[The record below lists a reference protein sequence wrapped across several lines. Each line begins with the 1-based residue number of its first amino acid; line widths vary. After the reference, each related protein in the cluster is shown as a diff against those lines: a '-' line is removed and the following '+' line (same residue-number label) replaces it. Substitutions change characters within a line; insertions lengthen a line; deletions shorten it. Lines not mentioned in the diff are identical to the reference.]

1 MIFLAV
7 LRKELVEQWRTR
19 RLVVVAAVL
28 LFFGF
33 LSPLSAKLLPDLL
46 KGLGDTGGVT
56 IEIPPPT
63 VQDALLQ
70 YVKNLSQF
78 GVLLA
83 VLLAMGA
90 VAREK
95 ERGTAAMI
103 LSKPVSRADFLL
115 GKFVALTLVFGLC
128 QILAALACYYYT
140 VVLFE
145 GTGQARFVEMNL
157 LLGLF
162 IEFYLA
168 VTLLG
173 STVARSQVAAGGL
186 GLGAVFVV
194 AILGALPRIG
204 NYMPT
209 ALLEWARVLMAGAG
223 EPAWGAVVV
232 SLGGTIV
239 CLGTALMVFERQE
252 LS

>member
-19 RLVVVAAVL
+19 RLVVVAVVF

-33 LSPLSAKLLPDLL
+33 LSPLGAKLLPDLL
-46 KGLGDTGGVT
+46 EGLGDSGGVM

-63 VQDALLQ
+63 AQDALLQ
-70 YVKNLSQF
+70 YVKNMSQF

-95 ERGTAAMI
+95 ERGTAAMV

-128 QILAALACYYYT
+128 LALAGLACYYYT

-145 GTGQARFVEMNL
+145 GTGEARFVEMNL

-173 STVARSQVAAGGL
+173 STVARSQVVAGGL

-194 AILGALPRIG
+194 AILGVLPRFG
-204 NYMPT
+204 DYMPT
-209 ALLEWARVLMAGAG
+209 ALLDWARALMAGTG

-232 SLGGTIV
+232 SLGVIVV
-239 CLGTALMVFERQE
+239 CLGAALVVFERQE
-252 LS
+252 V

>member
-19 RLVVVAAVL
+19 RLVVMAVVF

-33 LSPLSAKLLPDLL
+33 LSPLGAKLLPDLL
-46 KGLGDTGGVT
+46 EGLGDTGGMM

-63 VQDALLQ
+63 AQDALLQ
-70 YVKNLSQF
+70 YVKNMSQF

-95 ERGTAAMI
+95 ERGTAAMV

-128 QILAALACYYYT
+128 LALAGLACYYYT

-145 GTGQARFVEMNL
+145 GTGEARFVEMNL

-173 STVARSQVAAGGL
+173 STVARSQVVAGGL

-194 AILGALPRIG
+194 AILGVLPRFG
-204 NYMPT
+204 DYMPT
-209 ALLEWARVLMAGAG
+209 ALLDWARALMAGTG

-232 SLGGTIV
+232 SLGVIVV
-239 CLGTALMVFERQE
+239 CLGAALVVFERQE
-252 LS
+252 V

>member
-19 RLVVVAAVL
+19 RLVVVAVVF

-33 LSPLSAKLLPDLL
+33 LSPLGAKLLPDLL
-46 KGLGDTGGVT
+46 EGLGDSGGVVF
-56 IEIPPPT
+56 EIPPPT
-63 VQDALLQ
+63 AQDALLQ
-70 YVKNLSQF
+70 YVKNMSQF

-95 ERGTAAMI
+95 ERGTAAMV

-128 QILAALACYYYT
+128 LALAGLACYYYT

-145 GTGQARFVEMNL
+145 GTGEARFVEMNL

-173 STVARSQVAAGGL
+173 STVARSQVVAGGL

-194 AILGALPRIG
+194 AILGVLPRFG
-204 NYMPT
+204 DYMPT
-209 ALLEWARVLMAGAG
+209 ALLDWARALMAGTG

-232 SLGGTIV
+232 SLGVIVV
-239 CLGTALMVFERQE
+239 CLGAALVVFERQE
-252 LS
+252 V

>member
-7 LRKELVEQWRTR
+7 LRKELVEQWRSR
-19 RLVVVAAVL
+19 RLVAVAAVL
-28 LFFGF
+28 LFLGF
-33 LSPLSAKLLPDLL
+33 LSPLSAKLLPDLM
-46 KGLGDTGGVT
+46 KILGDTGGVV
-56 IEIPPPT
+56 IEFPLPT
-63 VQDALLQ
+63 VQDALFQ
-70 YVKNLSQF
+70 YVKNVSQF

-95 ERGTAAMI
+95 DRGTAAMI

-128 QILAALACYYYT
+128 LTLAGLACYYYT
-140 VVLFE
+140 IVLFK
-145 GTGQARFVEMNL
+145 GTGEARFVEMNL

-173 STVARSQVAAGGL
+173 STITRSQVVAGGL
-186 GLGAVFVV
+186 GLGAVFAV
-194 AILGALPRIG
+194 AILGGLPRIG
-204 NYMPT
+204 DYMPT
-209 ALLEWARVLMAGAG
+209 ELLGWARALMAGTG
-223 EPAWGAVVV
+223 ESAWGAVAV
-232 SLGGTIV
+232 SLGGIVV
-239 CLGTALMVFERQE
+239 CLVAALVVFERQE
-252 LS
+252 L

>member
-19 RLVVVAAVL
+19 RLVVVAVVF

-33 LSPLSAKLLPDLL
+33 LSPLGAKLLPDLL
-46 KGLGDTGGVT
+46 EGLGDSGGVM

-63 VQDALLQ
+63 AQDALLQ
-70 YVKNLSQF
+70 YVKNMSQF

-95 ERGTAAMI
+95 ERGTAAMV

-128 QILAALACYYYT
+128 LALAGLACYYYT

-145 GTGQARFVEMNL
+145 GTGEARFVEMNL

-173 STVARSQVAAGGL
+173 STVARSQVVAGGL

-194 AILGALPRIG
+194 AILGVLPRFG
-204 NYMPT
+204 DYMPT
-209 ALLEWARVLMAGAG
+209 VLLDWARALMAGTG

-232 SLGGTIV
+232 SLGVIIV
-239 CLGTALMVFERQE
+239 CLGAALVVFERQE
-252 LS
+252 V

>member
-1 MIFLAV
+1 MTFLAV
-7 LRKELVEQWRTR
+7 LHKELVEQWRTR
-19 RLVVVAAVL
+19 RLLVVAVVF

-46 KGLGDTGGVT
+46 QSLGDTSGVT

-70 YVKNLSQF
+70 YVKNMSQF
-78 GVLLA
+78 GALLA

-90 VAREK
+90 LVQEK
-95 ERGTAAMI
+95 ERGTAAMV
-103 LSKPVSRADFLL
+103 LSKPASRADFLL

-128 QILAALACYYYT
+128 LVLAGLACYYYT
-140 VVLFE
+140 VVLFGGMGE
-145 GTGQARFVEMNL
+145 ARFVEMTL

-186 GLGAVFVV
+186 GLGVVFVM
-194 AILGALPRIG
+194 AILGALPRLG
-204 NYMPT
+204 DYMPT
-209 ALLEWARVLMAGAG
+209 ALLEWARALMAGIG
-223 EPAWGAVVV
+223 EPAWGAVIV
-232 SLGGTIV
+232 SLGGIFV
-239 CLGTALMVFERQE
+239 CLGAALVVFERQE
-252 LS
+252 L

>member
-1 MIFLAV
+1 
-7 LRKELVEQWRTR
+7 
-19 RLVVVAAVL
+19 VL

-33 LSPLSAKLLPDLL
+33 LSPLSAKLLPDLM
-46 KGLGDTGGVT
+46 KSLGDTGGVV
-56 IEIPPPT
+56 IEFPLPT
-63 VQDALLQ
+63 VQDALFQ
-70 YVKNLSQF
+70 YVKNVSQF

-95 ERGTAAMI
+95 DRGTAAMI

-128 QILAALACYYYT
+128 LTLAGLACYYYT
-140 VVLFE
+140 IVLFK
-145 GTGQARFVEMNL
+145 GIGQARFVEMNL

-173 STVARSQVAAGGL
+173 STITRSQVVAGGL
-186 GLGAVFVV
+186 GLGAVFAV
-194 AILGALPRIG
+194 AILGGLPRIG
-204 NYMPT
+204 DYMPT
-209 ALLEWARVLMAGAG
+209 ELLGWARALMAGTG
-223 EPAWGAVVV
+223 ESAWGAVAV
-232 SLGGTIV
+232 SLGGIIV
-239 CLGTALMVFERQE
+239 CLVAALVVFERQE
-252 LS
+252 L

>member
-1 MIFLAV
+1 MIFLVV

-19 RLVVVAAVL
+19 RLVVVAVVF

-33 LSPLSAKLLPDLL
+33 LSPLGAKLLPDLL
-46 KGLGDTGGVT
+46 EGLGDTGGVM

-63 VQDALLQ
+63 AQDALLQ
-70 YVKNLSQF
+70 YVKNMSQF

-83 VLLAMGA
+83 VLLAMDT

-95 ERGTAAMI
+95 ERGTAAMV

-128 QILAALACYYYT
+128 LALAGLACYYYT

-145 GTGQARFVEMNL
+145 GTGEARFVEMNL

-173 STVARSQVAAGGL
+173 STVARSQVVAGGL

-194 AILGALPRIG
+194 AILGVLPRFG
-204 NYMPT
+204 DYMPT
-209 ALLEWARVLMAGAG
+209 ALLDWARALMAGTG

-232 SLGGTIV
+232 SLGVIIV
-239 CLGTALMVFERQE
+239 CLGAALVVFERQE
-252 LS
+252 V

>member
-19 RLVVVAAVL
+19 RLVVVAVVF

-33 LSPLSAKLLPDLL
+33 LSPLGAKLLPDLL
-46 KGLGDTGGVT
+46 EGLGDSGGVM

-63 VQDALLQ
+63 AQDALLQ
-70 YVKNLSQF
+70 YVKNMSQF

-95 ERGTAAMI
+95 ERGTAAMV

-128 QILAALACYYYT
+128 LALAGLACYYYT

-145 GTGQARFVEMNL
+145 GTGEARFVEMNL

-173 STVARSQVAAGGL
+173 STVARSQVVAGGL

-194 AILGALPRIG
+194 AILGVLPRFG
-204 NYMPT
+204 DYMPT
-209 ALLEWARVLMAGAG
+209 ALLDWARALMAGTG

-232 SLGGTIV
+232 SLGVIIV
-239 CLGTALMVFERQE
+239 CLGAALVVFERQE
-252 LS
+252 V

>member
-19 RLVVVAAVL
+19 RWVTAAVVF

-33 LSPLSAKLLPDLL
+33 LSPLGAKLLPDLL
-46 KGLGDTGGVT
+46 EGLGDTGGVM

-63 VQDALLQ
+63 AQDALLQ
-70 YVKNLSQF
+70 YVKNMSQF

-83 VLLAMGA
+83 VLLAMGT

-95 ERGTAAMI
+95 ERGTAAMV

-128 QILAALACYYYT
+128 LALAGLACYYYT

-145 GTGQARFVEMNL
+145 GTGEARFVEMNL

-173 STVARSQVAAGGL
+173 STVARSQEVAGGL

-194 AILGALPRIG
+194 AILGVLPRFG
-204 NYMPT
+204 DYMPT
-209 ALLEWARVLMAGAG
+209 ALLDWARALMAGTG

-232 SLGGTIV
+232 SLGVIIV
-239 CLGTALMVFERQE
+239 CLGAALVVFERQE
-252 LS
+252 L

>member
-19 RLVVVAAVL
+19 RLVVVAVVF

-33 LSPLSAKLLPDLL
+33 LSPLGAKLLPDLL
-46 KGLGDTGGVT
+46 EGLGDSGGVVF
-56 IEIPPPT
+56 EIPPPT

-70 YVKNLSQF
+70 YVKNMSQF

-95 ERGTAAMI
+95 ERGTAAMV
-103 LSKPVSRADFLL
+103 LSKPVSRANFLL
-115 GKFVALTLVFGLC
+115 GKFVALTLVFSLC
-128 QILAALACYYYT
+128 LALAGLACYYYT

-145 GTGQARFVEMNL
+145 GTGEARFVEMNL

-173 STVARSQVAAGGL
+173 STVARSQVVAGGL

-194 AILGALPRIG
+194 AILGVLPRFG
-204 NYMPT
+204 DYMPT
-209 ALLEWARVLMAGAG
+209 ALLDWARALMAGTG

-232 SLGGTIV
+232 SLGVIVV
-239 CLGTALMVFERQE
+239 CLGAALVVFERQE
-252 LS
+252 V

>member
-1 MIFLAV
+1 MIFLAM
-7 LRKELVEQWRTR
+7 LRKELVEQWRSR
-19 RLVVVAAVL
+19 RLVAVAAVL

-33 LSPLSAKLLPDLL
+33 LSPLTAKLLPELM
-46 KGLGDTGGVT
+46 KSLGDTGGVV
-56 IEIPPPT
+56 IQVPPPT
-63 VQDALLQ
+63 VQDALFQ
-70 YVKNLSQF
+70 YVKNTSQF
-78 GVLLA
+78 GVFLA

-103 LSKPVSRADFLL
+103 LSKPVSRANFLL

-128 QILAALACYYYT
+128 LTLAGLACYYYT
-140 VVLFE
+140 IVLFKGIGE
-145 GTGQARFVEMNL
+145 AYFVEMNL

-173 STVARSQVAAGGL
+173 STITRSQVMAGGL

-194 AILGALPRIG
+194 ALLAALPRLG
-204 NYMPT
+204 DYMPT
-209 ALLEWARVLMAGAG
+209 ALLGWARALMVGTG
-223 EPAWGAVVV
+223 ESAWGAVAV
-232 SLGGTIV
+232 SLGGIV
-239 CLGTALMVFERQE
+239 ACLVAALVVFERQE
-252 LS
+252 L